1 MVYLGAVSGSRG
13 EGAMVSG
20 TCAIS
25 PRPMTPILKTCSDMT
40 AVYLGGWLGRQTRR
54 NGRPAAC
61 YTDGTILDLDPAA
74 NLAMG
79 IETPLASLSR

>member
-1 MVYLGAVSGSRG
+1 MVYLGNVSGGQG
-13 EGAMVSG
+13 EGAMVCG

-40 AVYLGGWLGRQTRR
+40 AVYLGGWAVRQTRR
-54 NGRPAAC
+54 SGRPAAC
-61 YTDGTILDLDPAA
+61 YTDGTMLDPAA